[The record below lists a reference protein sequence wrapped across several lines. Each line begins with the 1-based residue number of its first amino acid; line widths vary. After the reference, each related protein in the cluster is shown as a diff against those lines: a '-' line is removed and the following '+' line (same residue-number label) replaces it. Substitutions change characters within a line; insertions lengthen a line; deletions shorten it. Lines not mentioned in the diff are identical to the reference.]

1 MPTVMANRAGLQL
14 EERKRGS
21 RCCESTMQLRM
32 TPQEAQQLSIDL
44 QALAHPVRLQILDI
58 LSRNAGQVCVCDLEE
73 VLPVKQPT
81 ISHHLKL
88 LRDAG
93 LIDCER
99 QGLWAYYFVQSGAL
113 RELGSRAIQ
122 GLSKLT

>member
-1 MPTVMANRAGLQL
+1 MHV
-14 EERKRGS
+14 
-21 RCCESTMQLRM
+21 RM

-73 VLPVKQPT
+73 ALPIKQPT

-99 QGLWAYYFVQSGAL
+99 QGLWAYYFVKRDSLQ
-113 RELGSRAIQ
+113 ELCTRVTQ
-122 GLSKLT
+122 GIKGLT